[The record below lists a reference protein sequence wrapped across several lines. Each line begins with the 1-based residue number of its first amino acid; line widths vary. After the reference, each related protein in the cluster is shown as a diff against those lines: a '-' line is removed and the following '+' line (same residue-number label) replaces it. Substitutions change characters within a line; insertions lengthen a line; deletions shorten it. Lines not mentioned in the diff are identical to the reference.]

1 MLGAPAIAHLIYRG
15 EAVDLPGP
23 GLEFI
28 AEYLGFGFALLGDYF
43 TIPPRVF
50 SPLVLGSTAV
60 FGLLLAVLGAGAAG
74 RAAEGTGGEAWPG
87 LLRRPVL
94 LVAAGATL
102 VTLGFA
108 ILARRRETAVLL
120 AVIVPAVAV
129 GMPPLLASIRTLLE
143 RWRTAA
149 GHPSGEWLG
158 NAKSIS
164 TLIAFAAPLA
174 LVLLSFRS
182 SLLISRAFLIF
193 VPYLL
198 ILAAAGAVRLA
209 RTRLLLVP
217 VAIALVAIHATS
229 VRHVRAYPGAAWDY
243 PGLAEGLRE
252 RLRPGDMVFVRPQMW
267 LFTPHYFYLQ
277 TDDPNYITRD
287 YARVAAESPA
297 ARIWLLYFDSRI
309 WGSFD
314 TATDEMRAALDG
326 YREAEQVEAL
336 RIRAV
341 LYVPRE

>member
-1 MLGAPAIAHLIYRG
+1 
-15 EAVDLPGP
+15 
-23 GLEFI
+23 
-28 AEYLGFGFALLGDYF
+28 
-43 TIPPRVF
+43 VF

-158 NAKSIS
+158 DAKSIS
-164 TLIAFAAPLA
+164 ALIAFAAPLA

-209 RTRLLLVP
+209 RTRVLLVP
-217 VAIALVAIHATS
+217 VAIALVAIHVTS

-243 PGLAEGLRE
+243 PGLAEGLGE

-267 LFTPHYFYLQ
+267 LFTPLYFYLQ

-287 YARVAAESPA
+287 YAQAAAESPA